1 MQDFNFKWA
10 SVSDNDERQ
19 QFDNVLLL
27 VGKIGHSVKSLV
39 LQTQRISM
47 AKFEDNVSP
56 YRSGNVNEEE
66 RCRELC
72 QEQPRYYL
80 LFNQIIKAKRT
91 LPAVLH
97 TSGLLKKPRKTIA
110 RYTV

>member
-1 MQDFNFKWA
+1 
-10 SVSDNDERQ
+10 
-19 QFDNVLLL
+19 
-27 VGKIGHSVKSLV
+27 
-39 LQTQRISM
+39 M

-72 QEQPRYYL
+72 QEQPRYYV
-80 LFNQIIKAKRT
+80 LFNQIIKTKRT

-110 RYTV
+110 RHTV